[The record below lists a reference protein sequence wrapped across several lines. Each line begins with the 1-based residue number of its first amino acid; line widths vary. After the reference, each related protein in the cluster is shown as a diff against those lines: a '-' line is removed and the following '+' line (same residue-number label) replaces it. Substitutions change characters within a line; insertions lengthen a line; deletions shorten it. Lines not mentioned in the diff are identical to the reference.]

1 MKKASKLR
9 TFDVSEIT
17 SPDFLK
23 QLNID
28 ELTKLSEDI
37 RKFIIENVSKTGGH
51 LSSNLGSVE
60 AILAMHYVFDSPKDK
75 FLFDVSHQAYTH
87 KILTGRAKDF
97 KNLRKKDGLSG
108 FTSYKESEH
117 DALETGHSSTTISAA
132 CGILEAK
139 EVNKDIGDV
148 VVFIGDGS
156 MENGLAFEGLNYLG
170 SQKHQKL
177 IIILNDNEMS
187 ISKNVGRLAK
197 SFSKMRIGKGYS
209 FFKRIT
215 PVFLRR
221 ALSRFVSA
229 LRTFIYGKNL
239 FDELGYKYFGPI
251 DGHNLKELIRYF
263 KYAKNANESV
273 ILKINTIKGKGYKF
287 AEDDKEGRWHG
298 VGKFDIE
305 TGELISDKN
314 ISWSQAIAD
323 ILKEEL
329 NKNNNIRIISPAT
342 LVGAHLNKLKLEHPN
357 EVIDVGINE
366 EHAVVMASA
375 MARNGIVPIVSIYST
390 FLQRSY
396 DYLVNDVDRTN
407 SHVIFLIDRA
417 GLVAG
422 DGSTH
427 QGIFDVA
434 MLMPLPNFVIC
445 MPSNNKEAKALIEYA
460 IYKEKNPIAIR
471 YPKTGVIENND
482 DIVINGPEWIILN
495 QISDVNILTYGDTIN
510 DCIDLCKEDN
520 LGLINALF
528 IKPIDEAILKS
539 LNNKKL
545 IIIEEVISH
554 SSLSS
559 YILEKINE
567 LNLNILIESHN
578 ITNYPD
584 IGTREELKEE
594 FKLDK
599 NNIKLII
606 ENIKNKQ

>member
-1 MKKASKLR
+1 MKKTPKIQ
-9 TFDVSEIT
+9 TFNVEEIT

-28 ELTKLSEDI
+28 ELTQLSEDI

-60 AILAMHYVFDSPKDK
+60 AIVAMHYVFDSPKDK

-97 KNLRKKDGLSG
+97 KNLRQKGGLSG
-108 FTSYKESEH
+108 FASYQESEH

-139 EVNKDIGDV
+139 AINKDIGDV
-148 VVFIGDGS
+148 VVFIGDGAL
-156 MENGLAFEGLNYLG
+156 ENGIAFEGLNYLG
-170 SQKHQKL
+170 SQNNQKL
-177 IIILNDNEMS
+177 IIIVNDNKMS
-187 ISKNVGRLAK
+187 ISPNVGRLAK
-197 SFSKMRIGKGYS
+197 SFSKMRTGKSYS

-215 PVFLRR
+215 PAFIRR
-221 ALSRFVSA
+221 GLSRLVSA
-229 LRTFIYGKNL
+229 FRTFIYGKNI
-239 FDELGYKYFGPI
+239 FDDLGYKYYGPI
-251 DGHNLKELIRYF
+251 DGHNIKELIRFF

-273 ILKINTIKGKGYKF
+273 ILKVNTIKGKGYQY
-287 AEDDKEGRWHG
+287 AEDDKDGKWHG

-305 TGELISDKN
+305 TGELISDN
-314 ISWSQAIAD
+314 NLSWSQAISN

-329 NKNNNIRIISPAT
+329 QENKNIRIISPAT
-342 LVGAHLNKLKLEHPN
+342 LVGTALNDVKKEFNN

-375 MARNGIVPIVSIYST
+375 MARNGITPIVSIYST

-396 DYLVNDVDRTN
+396 DYLVNDIDRTN
-407 SHVIFLIDRA
+407 THVIFLIDRA

-434 MLMPLPNFVIC
+434 MLMPLPNFKIC
-445 MPSNNKEAKALIEYA
+445 MPSNISEAKALIDYA
-460 IYKEKNPIAIR
+460 INIEKSPIAIR
-471 YPKTGVIENND
+471 YPKTEVKENGTELEITKPMWK
-482 DIVINGPEWIILN
+482 IVNE
-495 QISDVNILTYGDTIN
+495 ISDVNILSYGDTIN
-510 DCIDLCKEDN
+510 DCMDLCKSDN
-520 LGLINALF
+520 IGLINALF
-528 IKPIDEAILKS
+528 IKPIDEEILLK

-554 SSLSS
+554 ASLSS

-567 LNLNILIESHN
+567 KYLNIIVEAFSIN
-578 ITNYPD
+578 DYPH
-584 IGTREELKEE
+584 IGTREELKED
-594 FKLDK
+594 FNIDK
-599 NNIKLII
+599 KHIKEII
-606 ENIKNKQ
+606 NKMKNK